1 MRLVGLTAAVHTPF
15 RRDGASGLDLSV
27 VERQAEHLVRSGVKA
42 AFVGG
47 TTGESH
53 SLTIP
58 ERLALADRWLQV
70 AGKGPL
76 SVVVHVGCNSQ
87 ADCMEL
93 SRAAGRG
100 KAAAI
105 AVLAPSYFKPATT
118 ADLVEFTAP
127 IAAAAP
133 ETPVYYYDIPAL
145 TGVNLSTRDLLEEG
159 SKKIPNLVGAKFTN
173 MDLMTYGEC
182 LRLEGGRFDVVYG
195 YDEAYL
201 AAVALGAKGAVGS
214 GFNFAAPIYNRLQAA
229 FDAGDLETARAR
241 QADGVR
247 LIRILQKF
255 GYLSASKE
263 VMKLLGIDCGPVRSP
278 LRPLSMDE
286 VRELRSLL
294 EKSGLWESLRP

>member
-15 RRDGASGLDLSV
+15 GRDGSLDLAV
-27 VERQAEHLVRSGVKA
+27 VERQAEHLVRSGVQA

-53 SLTIP
+53 SLTVP

-76 SVVVHVGCNSQ
+76 SVVVHVGCNCQ

-105 AVLAPSYFKPATT
+105 AVLAPSYFKPATV
-118 ADLVEFTAP
+118 ADLVDFTCP

-145 TGVNLSTRDLLEEG
+145 TGVNLSTRDFLEEG
-159 SKKIPNLVGAKFTN
+159 SKKIPNLAGAKFTN

-182 LRLEGGRFDVVYG
+182 LRLEGGRFDVVFG

-201 AAVALGAKGAVGS
+201 AAVAMGAKGAVGS

-229 FDAGDLETARAR
+229 FDAGDLGTARDR

-247 LIRILQKF
+247 LIRILLKF
-255 GYLSASKE
+255 GYLSASKAC
-263 VMKLLGIDCGPVRSP
+263 MKLLGIDCGPVRSP
-278 LRPLSMDE
+278 LRLLTDAE
-286 VRELRSLL
+286 VRELRGRL
-294 EKSGLWESLRP
+294 EEGGLWESLRS